1 MKSTF
6 WESAKVEGGE
16 LLGRVKEIVREGNVR
31 RVVIQHG
38 GANVAEFPL
47 TVGVVGALAAPAAAA
62 IGALAAVLTECTIRV
77 ERSEDAPPARP
88 ATGGRPRQKTR
99 TAKRSRA

>member
-6 WESAKVEGGE
+6 WESVKVEGGE
-16 LLGRVKEIVREGNVR
+16 LVGKVKEIVREGNVR

-38 GANVAEFPL
+38 GASVAEFPL
-47 TVGVVGALAAPAAAA
+47 TVGVVGALAAPALAA

-77 ERSEDAPPARP
+77 ERTEGAPPPKPATAARP
-88 ATGGRPRQKTR
+88 RTQGR
-99 TAKRSRA
+99 TAKRNRA